1 MKFNRLRPHLAIGLA
16 LIALLA
22 LTLPA
27 GAQEGGGS
35 LPDYRQYF
43 GSDSRL
49 VIWVVAQLHLLFAAF
64 VLGVPIFALI
74 TEYIGYRTGEKR
86 YDKLAHDFTK
96 LLAASFS
103 TTASFGG
110 LLAFSLFALYP
121 TFMSRLSN
129 IFSPT
134 YAWYGL
140 LFFAEAFSMYFYLYS
155 WNRLTGDKKK
165 WHLWTGLLLNIFGV
179 ILMLIGNS
187 WVSFMMSPP
196 LAEVN
201 AETGEVVR
209 RGFNALT
216 LEWTGSLWQAINN
229 PLWTPLNI
237 HRFIGNVAFGGF
249 VVGAYAAVR
258 FLNAKTAEARAYYDW
273 MGYIGNFI
281 GVAALIPMPFAGYY
295 MGREVYSYSA
305 VMGNNMM
312 GGTFSWTFIIQAI
325 LIGALFIGANFYL
338 WSGMSRIPGAERY
351 LKYIKWLD
359 VVLIICFAIWL
370 TPHNLPLSPREQA
383 VIGGQFHPTLKFL
396 GLMAAKNA
404 VINFIIIATYLSFLF
419 YRRGNKGNRVPV
431 SQQGRGAR
439 VTLFVGLG
447 VVVLVLGW
455 YAFVLFTLNPA
466 ALDLSADKGAF
477 FLLPAI
483 LLVAQI
489 VAGAVAV
496 WLTFTDRGVAGQIV
510 YLGATVLNS
519 VLILGPYGFVIMT
532 QANPFLRN
540 IAVAQWLITMSALV
554 LVTAIDIVLLRGAEE
569 IGAIRWGQ
577 MTERSQYAL
586 ILLVIGAVM
595 LMSLMGYIRS
605 GLREDWHIFG
615 VVRDASAG
623 AATPSMAYM
632 ARVIAG
638 IVAAFIALIAFV
650 FWLAGLG
657 ETGEV
662 EAGTMTP
669 VEAAAKPVPSQAK
682 PEPASAASSAS
693 GGR

>member
-1 MKFNRLRPHLAIGLA
+1 MTTFKRLRPFLAIGMA
-16 LIALLA
+16 LMVLLA
-22 LTLPA
+22 LGLPV
-27 GAQEGGGS
+27 GAQGPGI

-43 GSDSRL
+43 GADSRL

-74 TEYIGYRTGEKR
+74 TEYIGYSTGEKR

-110 LLAFSLFALYP
+110 LLTFSLFALYP
-121 TFMSRLSN
+121 TFMSHLSN
-129 IFSPT
+129 VFSPT

-140 LFFAEAFSMYFYLYS
+140 LFFAEAFAMYFYLYS
-155 WNRLTGDKKK
+155 WKWLKGDKKK
-165 WHLWTGLLLNIFGV
+165 WHLWAGLMLNIFGV
-179 ILMLIGNS
+179 LLMLIGNS
-187 WVSFMMSPP
+187 WVTFMMSPP

-201 AETGEVVR
+201 AETGEVIKQ
-209 RGFNALT
+209 GLNALT
-216 LEWTGSLWQAINN
+216 QEWTGTLWQAIRN
-229 PLWTPLNI
+229 PLWSPLNI
-237 HRFIGNVAFGGF
+237 HRFIGNIAFGGF
-249 VVGAYAAVR
+249 IVGAYAAVR
-258 FLNAKTAEARAYYDW
+258 FLSAKTAEARAYYDW

-295 MGREVYSYSA
+295 MGREMYSYSA

-351 LKYIKWLD
+351 HKYIKWLD

-383 VIGGQFHPTLKFL
+383 IIGGQFHPTLKFL

-404 VINFIIIATYLSFLF
+404 VINFIIIATYLSFLL
-419 YRRGNKGNRVPV
+419 YRRGNKGERVPFT
-431 SQQGRGAR
+431 QQGHGSRIT
-439 VTLFVGLG
+439 VFVGFG
-447 VVVLVLGW
+447 IVVLVLGW
-455 YAFVLFTLNPA
+455 YALGLFTLNPGE
-466 ALDLSADKGAF
+466 LDLSADKGSF

-489 VAGAVAV
+489 AAGAAAV
-496 WLTFTDRGVAGQIV
+496 WLTFNNRGVTGQMV
-510 YLGATVLNS
+510 YLGMGVLSS

-540 IAVAQWLITMSALV
+540 IAVAQWLITMSSLV
-554 LVTAIDIVLLRGAEE
+554 FVTALDIVLLKGAEE
-569 IGAIRWGQ
+569 LGDIRWGQ

-586 ILLVIGAVM
+586 ILLVVGVVM

-615 VVRDASAG
+615 VVRDVSAG

-632 ARVIAG
+632 ARVVAG
-638 IVAAFIALIAFV
+638 IVAAFMALIAFV

-662 EAGTMTP
+662 EEGTMMP
-669 VEAAAKPVPSQAK
+669 VTASVAPSSSQAAS
-682 PEPASAASSAS
+682 EPATATGSD
-693 GGR
+693 

>member
-1 MKFNRLRPHLAIGLA
+1 MKFNRLRPYLAISL
-16 LIALLA
+16 LFIALLVLA
-22 LTLPA
+22 SPV
-27 GAQEGGGS
+27 GAQEGPGS
-35 LPDYRQYF
+35 MPDYRQYF
-43 GSDSRL
+43 NSDSRL

-103 TTASFGG
+103 TTAAFGG

-121 TFMSRLSN
+121 SFMSRLTD
-129 IFSPT
+129 IFLPT
-134 YAWYGL
+134 YLWYGL
-140 LFFAEAFSMYFYLYS
+140 LFFAEAFTMYFYLYS
-155 WNRLTGDKKK
+155 WKRLTGDKKK

-179 ILMLIGNS
+179 LVMLIANA

-196 LAEVN
+196 LAEVD
-201 AETGEVVR
+201 AETGQTLS
-209 RGFNALT
+209 RGLNVLT
-216 LEWTGSLWQAINN
+216 LEWTGTLWQAIAN
-229 PLWTPLNI
+229 PLWGPLNI

-249 VVGAYAAVR
+249 IVGAYAAVR

-338 WSGMSRIPGAERY
+338 WSGMRRIPGSERY

-359 VVLIICFAIWL
+359 VILIICFAIWL

-404 VINFIIIATYLSFLF
+404 VINLIIIATFLSFLF
-419 YRRGNKGNRVPV
+419 YRRGNRGQRLPV
-431 SQQGRGAR
+431 SRQGRGSKIT
-439 VTLFVGLG
+439 VLVGLG
-447 VVVLVLGW
+447 IVALVLGW
-455 YAFVLFTLNPA
+455 YAYVLFTLNPA
-466 ALDLSADKGAF
+466 SLDLDPTKGVF

-483 LLVAQI
+483 LLAAQI

-496 WLTFTDRGVAGQIV
+496 WLTFTDRGVVGQLV
-510 YLGATVLNS
+510 YLAMTVLSS

-554 LVTAIDIVLLRGAEE
+554 LVTALDIVLLKGAEE
-569 IGAIRWGQ
+569 LGAIRWGQ
-577 MTERSQYAL
+577 MTQGSQYAL
-586 ILLVIGAVM
+586 ILLVVGAVM

-615 VVRDASAG
+615 AVRDLSAG

-632 ARVIAG
+632 ARVISG

-662 EAGTMTP
+662 EEGTMAP
-669 VEAAAKPVPSQAK
+669 VV
-682 PEPASAASSAS
+682 EPGPRSAPAAASSVSGS

>member
-1 MKFNRLRPHLAIGLA
+1 MTKFNRLRPYLAMSLA
-16 LIALLA
+16 VTALLA
-22 LTLPA
+22 LALPVV
-27 GAQEGGGS
+27 AQGPEP
-35 LPDYRQYF
+35 PDYRDYF

-64 VLGVPIFALI
+64 VLGVPIFAAV
-74 TEYIGYRTGEKR
+74 TEYVGYRTGEKR

-121 TFMSRLSN
+121 TFMSRLSDV
-129 IFSPT
+129 FSPT

-140 LFFAEAFSMYFYLYS
+140 LFFAEAFTMYFYLYS
-155 WNRLTGDKKK
+155 WDRLTGDKKK
-165 WHLWTGLLLNIFGV
+165 WHLWTGVLLNIFGV
-179 ILMLIGNS
+179 LLMLIANS
-187 WVSFMMSPP
+187 WVSYMMTPP
-196 LAEVN
+196 LAEVD
-201 AETGEVVR
+201 AETGQVLSQGLNPV
-209 RGFNALT
+209 T
-216 LEWTGSLWQAINN
+216 LEWTGTLWQAINN

-258 FLNAKTAEARAYYDW
+258 FLSAKTVEARAYYDW

-312 GGTFSWTFIIQAI
+312 GGAFSWTFIIQAI
-325 LIGALFIGANFYL
+325 LIGVLFIGANFYL

-370 TPHNLPLSPREQA
+370 TPHNLPLSPTEQA

-404 VINFIIIATYLSFLF
+404 VINFIIIATYLSFLL
-419 YRRGNKGNRVPV
+419 YRRGNKGGRVPF
-431 SQQGRGAR
+431 SQQGLGSK
-439 VTLFVGLG
+439 VTVLVGFG
-447 VVVLVLGW
+447 IVTLVLGW
-455 YAFVLFTLNPA
+455 YAYVLFTLNPA
-466 ALDLSADKGAF
+466 ALDLDATKSVY

-483 LLVAQI
+483 LLVAQV

-496 WLTFTDRGVAGQIV
+496 WLTFTNRGVAGQMV
-510 YLGATVLNS
+510 YLVTTVINS
-519 VLILGPYGFVIMT
+519 VLILGPYGFVVMT

-540 IAVAQWLITMSALV
+540 IAVAQWFITMSSLV
-554 LVTAIDIVLLRGAEE
+554 LVTAIDIVLLKGAEE

-577 MTERSQYAL
+577 MTERSQYTL
-586 ILLVIGAVM
+586 ILLVVGVVM
-595 LMSLMGYIRS
+595 LMSLMGFIRS

-615 VVRDASAG
+615 ALRDTSTG
-623 AATPSMAYM
+623 AATVSMAYM
-632 ARVIAG
+632 ARVVAG
-638 IVAAFIALIAFV
+638 IVAAFIALVAFV

-657 ETGEV
+657 EKGEV
-662 EAGTMTP
+662 EEGTMMP
-669 VEAAAKPVPSQAK
+669 PQPKAAPKPVVV
-682 PEPASAASSAS
+682 
-693 GGR
+693 GGAGQD